1 MSFFAARSE
10 TKMGRLMNEFI
21 IKLNELLKKHIFI
34 FGTVH
39 GRPVVPM
46 ALLVKVRAGIHLNW
60 MPVSACVT
68 SSSCFSLPLRV
79 SANS

>member
-1 MSFFAARSE
+1 
-10 TKMGRLMNEFI
+10 MGRLRNEFI

-60 MPVSACVT
+60 MPVSACAEYDEIYWSSEDEDGNIEDTT
-68 SSSCFSLPLRV
+68 SDGD
-79 SANS
+79 